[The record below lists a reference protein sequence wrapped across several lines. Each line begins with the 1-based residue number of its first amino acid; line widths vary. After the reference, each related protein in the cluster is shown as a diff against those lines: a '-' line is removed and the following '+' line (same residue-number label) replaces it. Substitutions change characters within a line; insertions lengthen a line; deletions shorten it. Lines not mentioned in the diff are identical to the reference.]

1 MDLLKYIFCIT
12 KLSKLKTIN
21 KIKTTDYVD
30 CSSKTQ
36 KKESLI
42 LNLFCIVSI
51 NN

>member
-36 KKESLI
+36 KKRIINFELI
-42 LNLFCIVSI
+42 LYSFHQ
-51 NN
+51 